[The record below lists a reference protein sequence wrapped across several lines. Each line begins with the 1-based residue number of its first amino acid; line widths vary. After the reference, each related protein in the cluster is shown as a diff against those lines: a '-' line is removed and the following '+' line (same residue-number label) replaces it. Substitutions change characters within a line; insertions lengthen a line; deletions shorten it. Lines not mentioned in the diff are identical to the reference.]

1 VKKQGAVEVDSWY
14 AIMTMTEFLKLWNA
28 YKNIPTNPP
37 SANTDTIE

>member
-1 VKKQGAVEVDSWY
+1 
-14 AIMTMTEFLKLWNA
+14 MTEFLKLWNA